1 MKINP
6 IFKRE
11 IMVSSRSKS
20 LPALICGVN
29 ILLFAVTLIGAS
41 GVVTAMEV
49 SAESDY
55 SSFLR
60 IYGLVVLLEFLLLLF
75 ITPSLTAGAISSE
88 RERETFDLMLTTQ
101 MKPSEIVSGK
111 LMSNLSFIIVL
122 EISCIPAVLVALI
135 YGGVTVR
142 EIAELLVIYTL
153 EAFVFMSAGMFFSSV
168 SKSTARASAFTYGF
182 LVFLCFGTA
191 VISMLLAVISGG
203 GNVFSLVILLINPLI
218 NVANIVAGQMGET
231 AMLSEAASRVFAGYH
246 SGLISF
252 WSIIST
258 LSQLTMAVIMIIA
271 SVINI
276 SPRRKIR
283 KELDFE

>member
-1 MKINP
+1 
-6 IFKRE
+6 
-11 IMVSSRSKS
+11 MVSSRSKS

-88 RERETFDLMLTTQ
+88 RERETIDLMLTTQ

-122 EISCIPAVLVALI
+122 
-135 YGGVTVR
+135 
-142 EIAELLVIYTL
+142 
-153 EAFVFMSAGMFFSSV
+153 
-168 SKSTARASAFTYGF
+168 
-182 LVFLCFGTA
+182 
-191 VISMLLAVISGG
+191 
-203 GNVFSLVILLINPLI
+203 
-218 NVANIVAGQMGET
+218 
-231 AMLSEAASRVFAGYH
+231 
-246 SGLISF
+246 
-252 WSIIST
+252 
-258 LSQLTMAVIMIIA
+258 
-271 SVINI
+271 
-276 SPRRKIR
+276 
-283 KELDFE
+283 